1 MSKPTAVVCAYSS
14 VGTAA
19 LEGLLEA
26 GVEVRAL
33 YTYGQASD
41 EQWFTPP
48 QAVAL
53 ACGIPVHL
61 APVFNDD
68 AVYDAIRAHRPDFLF
83 SFYFREMIQARFLE
97 IPRLGAY
104 NLHGSLLPKYR
115 GRAPLNWVLV
125 KGETETGITLH
136 AMTPKPDDGHIVAQ
150 ARLPIAWDETA
161 LSLTDKAAVAGRNL
175 VREAIPGLVDGSILR
190 IDQKTLGPS
199 TYFGGRKP
207 ADSRLDFAMSA
218 QEAFNQI
225 RAVADPWP
233 NAFLETASGVVKIA
247 WALPSAEPCPPGCFR
262 ATREGVLLGFSN
274 GSLRIHTLKAQGLNV
289 ARPSDQVE
297 LLRGL
302 GLMEA
307 HEATIDVP

>member
-26 GVEVRAL
+26 GVEVKAL
-33 YTYGQASD
+33 YTYPQGAD

-48 QAVAL
+48 ATVAQAQ
-53 ACGIPVHL
+53 GIPVHM
-61 APVFNDD
+61 APAFNDD
-68 AVYDAIRAHRPDFLF
+68 QVYDAIRAQRPDFLF

-125 KGETETGITLH
+125 KGETETGVTLH
-136 AMTPKPDDGHIVAQ
+136 AMTPKPDDGVIVAQ
-150 ARLPIAWDETA
+150 TRFPIAWDETA
-161 LSLTDKAAVAGRNL
+161 LSLTDKAAAAGRDL
-175 VREAIPGLVDGSILR
+175 VRWALPALADGSAQR

-207 ADSRLDFAMSA
+207 ADSRLDFAMTA
-218 QEAFNQI
+218 AEAFNQI

-233 NAFLETASGVVKIA
+233 NAFLETPAGTAKIA
-247 WALPSAEPCPPGCFR
+247 WALPSAEPCPVAHFR
-262 ATREGVLLGFSN
+262 LTGGGVLLGFAD
-274 GSLRIHTLKAQGLNV
+274 GALRIHTLKARGLRME
-289 ARPSDQVE
+289 RPSDHAQT
-297 LLRGL
+297 LRDL
-302 GLMEA
+302 GVAEA
-307 HEATIDVP
+307 

>member
-1 MSKPTAVVCAYSS
+1 MAPPIASAVVCAYAH
-14 VGTAA
+14 VGREA

-33 YTYGQASD
+33 YTYPQGAED
-41 EQWFTPP
+41 HWFEPP
-48 QAVAL
+48 AAL
-53 ACGIPVHL
+53 AERHGVPVRME
-61 APVFNDD
+61 PRFNEDHVH
-68 AVYDAIRAHRPDFLF
+68 AAIRDLSPDLLL

-97 IPRLGAY
+97 LPRLGAY

-125 KGETETGITLH
+125 KGEVETGITLH

-150 ARLPIAWDETA
+150 APLPILWDDTA
-161 LSLTDKAAVAGRNL
+161 LSLTEKAAAAGRVL
-175 VREAIPGLVDGSILR
+175 VRDAIPGLVDGSIRR

-207 ADSRLDFAMSA
+207 ADSRLDAAMTV

-233 NAFLETASGVVKIA
+233 NAFLETPAGTVKVA
-247 WALPSAEPCPPGCFR
+247 WALPSEQTCPAGRFR
-262 ATREGVLLGFSN
+262 FSREGLLLGFAD
-274 GSLRIHTLKAQGLNV
+274 GALRLHTLKFQGR
-289 ARPSDQVE
+289 ASIRPSEQADM
-297 LLRGL
+297 LRAIGI
-302 GLMEA
+302 EA
-307 HEATIDVP
+307 QEG

>member
-33 YTYGQASD
+33 YTYAQAAD
-41 EQWFTPP
+41 ETWFTPP
-48 QAVAL
+48 EVVARNQ
-53 ACGIPVHL
+53 GIPVHM
-61 APVFNDD
+61 ARAFSDD
-68 AVYDAIRAHRPDFLF
+68 AVYDAVRAHHPDFLF

-97 IPRLGAY
+97 LPRLGAY
-104 NLHGSLLPKYR
+104 NLHGSLLPRFR
-115 GRAPLNWVLV
+115 GRAPINWVLV
-125 KGETETGITLH
+125 KGETESGITLH

-161 LSLTDKAAVAGRNL
+161 LSLTDKAATAGRSL
-175 VREAIPGLVDGSILR
+175 VRDAIPGLLDGNIQR
-190 IDQKTLGPS
+190 IDQRTLGPS

-207 ADSRLDFAMSA
+207 TDSRLDFGMTV

-233 NAFLETASGVVKIA
+233 NAFLESAAGVMKVA
-247 WALPSAEPCPPGCFR
+247 WALPTWEPCPPGCFR
-262 ATREGVLLGFSN
+262 NTREGVLLGFAD
-274 GSLRIHTLKAQGLNV
+274 GALRLHTLKARGLRV
-289 ARPSDQVE
+289 ERPSEQAE
-297 LLRGL
+297 LLRAL
-302 GLMEA
+302 GLDEA
-307 HEATIDVP
+307 

>member
-1 MSKPTAVVCAYSS
+1 MSKPMAVVCAYSS

-26 GVEVRAL
+26 GVAVRAL
-33 YTYGQASD
+33 YTYGQGAD
-41 EQWFTPP
+41 ERWFTPP
-48 QAVAL
+48 EAVAR
-53 ACGIPVHL
+53 AHGIPVHM
-61 APVFNDD
+61 AQAFNDD

-83 SFYFREMIQARFLE
+83 SFYFREMIQARILE

-115 GRAPLNWVLV
+115 GRAPINWVLV
-125 KGETETGITLH
+125 KGEAETGITLH

-161 LSLTDKAAVAGRNL
+161 LSLTDKAAAAGREL
-175 VREAIPGLVDGSILR
+175 VRDAIPGLVDGTVQR
-190 IDQKTLGPS
+190 VDQKTLGPS

-207 ADSRLDFAMSA
+207 ADSRLGFAMGA

-233 NAFLETASGVVKIA
+233 NAFLETPSGTVKIA

-262 ATREGVLLGFSN
+262 MTREGLLLGFSD
-274 GSLRIHTLKAQGLNV
+274 GALRLHTLKAQGLRIE
-289 ARPSDQVE
+289 RPSEQAE

-307 HEATIDVP
+307 

>member
-26 GVEVRAL
+26 GVDVRAL
-33 YTYGQASD
+33 YTYAQGQD

-48 QAVAL
+48 AAVAQ
-53 ACGIPVHL
+53 AEGIPVHL
-61 APVFNDD
+61 APAFNDD

-97 IPRLGAY
+97 LPRLGAY

-161 LSLTDKAAVAGRNL
+161 LSLTDKAAAAGREL
-175 VREAIPGLVDGSILR
+175 VRAAIPGLVDGSIQRL
-190 IDQKTLGPS
+190 DQRTLGPS

-207 ADSRLDFAMSA
+207 ADSRLALTMTV

-233 NAFLETASGVVKIA
+233 NAFLETASGTVKVA
-247 WALPSAEPCPPGCFR
+247 WALPCAEPCPAGRFR
-262 ATREGVLLGFSN
+262 ATREGLLLGFAD
-274 GSLRIHTLKAQGLNV
+274 GALRLQTLKARGLRV
-289 ARPSDQVE
+289 ERPSDQAE

-302 GLMEA
+302 GIPE
-307 HEATIDVP
+307 V

>member
-19 LEGLLEA
+19 LEGLLAA
-26 GVEVRAL
+26 GVEVLSL
-33 YTYGQASD
+33 YTYGQEED

-48 QAVAL
+48 EAVAL
-53 ACGIPVHL
+53 AREIPVHM
-61 APVFNDD
+61 ARAFNDD
-68 AVYDAIRAHRPDFLF
+68 AVYEAVRALRPDFLF

-161 LSLTDKAAVAGRNL
+161 LSLTEKAAAAGHDL
-175 VREAIPGLVDGSILR
+175 VRDAVPGLVDGSTQL

-207 ADSRLDFAMSA
+207 ADSRLDFGMTV
-218 QEAFNQI
+218 QEAFNQV

-233 NAFLETASGVVKIA
+233 NAFLETPTGLVKIA
-247 WALPSAEPCPPGCFR
+247 WALPSAEPCPTGTFR
-262 ATREGVLLGFSN
+262 LTLEGVLMGFSN
-274 GSLRIHTLKAQGLNV
+274 GALRIHTLKEGDLRLE
-289 ARPSDQVE
+289 RPSAQADC
-297 LLRGL
+297 LARL
-302 GLMEA
+302 GIPGA
-307 HEATIDVP
+307 